1 MVCSTIAWRRWSA
14 STASSGAVR
23 SVMTRV
29 IAEHH
34 VQRELRAEGGADA
47 ADDQPAVVAWRV
59 PANAV

>member
-1 MVCSTIAWRRWSA
+1 VAAVVGLDGQQRA
-14 STASSGAVR
+14 GAVGDD
-23 SVMTRV
+23 RV